1 VVELSLLSLT
11 RGPKVFL
18 PRHYDKPNLSGCHRK
33 ISPMQGSMSFVLV
46 ASHVDVLFPYRGV
59 KFRVLGRMLN
69 FAVTQLEALL

>member
-1 VVELSLLSLT
+1 
-11 RGPKVFL
+11 
-18 PRHYDKPNLSGCHRK
+18 
-33 ISPMQGSMSFVLV
+33 MQGSMSFVLV